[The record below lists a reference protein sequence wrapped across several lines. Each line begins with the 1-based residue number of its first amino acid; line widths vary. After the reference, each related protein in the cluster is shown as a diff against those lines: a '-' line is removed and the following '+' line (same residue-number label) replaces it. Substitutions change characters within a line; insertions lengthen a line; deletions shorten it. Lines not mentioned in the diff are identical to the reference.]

1 MTDFEA
7 YRQFLALKLHFTSE
21 HYDYFKYNGKH
32 NATMASFEK
41 RTDKRFFKKL
51 VRKNINI
58 TEYYVANLVNG
69 KEWISQFEDSVWKD
83 WLSRSQSIEY
93 NFINEAEKLLT
104 SAGNFDII
112 FNCDEGTHP
121 KLLKAYFAKKISLE
135 TLVILDRLV
144 RYRRVFDREI
154 DESYIWPKVSMLIQK
169 YEPFVKVNIVKC
181 RRMLIEKTREL
192 NDE

>member
-121 KLLKAYFAKKISLE
+121 KLLKAYLAKKISLE

>member
-121 KLLKAYFAKKISLE
+121 KLLKAYLAKKISLE

-169 YEPFVKVNIVKC
+169 YEPFVRVNIVKC
-181 RRMLIEKTREL
+181 KRMLVEKTREL
-192 NDE
+192 IDE

>member
-21 HYDYFKYNGKH
+21 HYDYFRYNGKH

-121 KLLKAYFAKKISLE
+121 KLLKAYLAKKISLE

-154 DESYIWPKVSMLIQK
+154 NESYIWPKVSMLIQK

-181 RRMLIEKTREL
+181 RRMLIEKTREFI
-192 NDE
+192 NE

>member
-21 HYDYFKYNGKH
+21 NYDYFKYNGKH

-69 KEWISQFEDSVWKD
+69 KEWISQFEDSVWKE
-83 WLSRSQSIEY
+83 WLARSQSIEY

-104 SAGNFDII
+104 LAGNFDII

-121 KLLKAYFAKKISLE
+121 KLLKAYLAKKISLE

>member
-51 VRKNINI
+51 VRKNIII

-121 KLLKAYFAKKISLE
+121 KLLKAYLAKKISLE

-181 RRMLIEKTREL
+181 RRMLIEKTREFI
-192 NDE
+192 NE

>member
-69 KEWISQFEDSVWKD
+69 KEWISQFEDSVWKE
-83 WLSRSQSIEY
+83 WLARSQSIEY

-104 SAGNFDII
+104 LAGNFDTI

-121 KLLKAYFAKKISLE
+121 KLLKAYLAKKISLE

>member
-121 KLLKAYFAKKISLE
+121 KLLKAYLAKKISLE

-144 RYRRVFDREI
+144 RYRKVFDREI

>member
-21 HYDYFKYNGKH
+21 NYDYFRYNGKH
-32 NATMASFEK
+32 NATMASFDK

-69 KEWISQFEDSVWKD
+69 KEWISQFEDSVWKE
-83 WLSRSQSIEY
+83 WLARSQSIEY

-104 SAGNFDII
+104 LAGNFDII

-121 KLLKAYFAKKISLE
+121 KLLKAYLAKKISLE

-144 RYRRVFDREI
+144 RYRKVFDREI

>member
-1 MTDFEA
+1 MTEFEA
-7 YRQFLALKLHFTSE
+7 YCQFLALKLHFTTD

-32 NATMASFEK
+32 NATAASFEK

-58 TEYYVANLVNG
+58 VDYYVANLTAG
-69 KEWISQFEDSVWKD
+69 KEWISEFDDKIWKE
-83 WLSRSQSIEY
+83 WSSRSQSIEY
-93 NFINEAEKLLT
+93 NFINDAEKLLT
-104 SAGNFDII
+104 LESEFDII

-121 KLLKAYFAKKISLE
+121 KLLKAYLAKKISLE

-154 DESYIWPKVSMLIQK
+154 NESYIWPKVSMLIQK
-169 YEPFVKVNIVKC
+169 YEPFVRVNIVKC
-181 RRMLIEKTREL
+181 KRMLVEKTREL
-192 NDE
+192 IDE

>member
-21 HYDYFKYNGKH
+21 HYDYFRYNGKH

-121 KLLKAYFAKKISLE
+121 KLFKAYLAKKISLE

-154 DESYIWPKVSMLIQK
+154 NESYIWPKVSMLIQK
-169 YEPFVKVNIVKC
+169 YEPVVKVNIVKC
-181 RRMLIEKTREL
+181 RRMLIEKTREFI
-192 NDE
+192 NE

>member
-21 HYDYFKYNGKH
+21 HYDYFRYNGKH

-121 KLLKAYFAKKISLE
+121 KLLKAYLAKKISLE

>member
-32 NATMASFEK
+32 NATVASFEK
-41 RTDKRFFKKL
+41 RTDKRFFRRL
-51 VRKNINI
+51 VKKNIDL
-58 TEYYVANLVNG
+58 TEYYVANFVNG
-69 KEWISQFEDSVWKD
+69 KEWISQFEDSVWKE
-83 WLSRSQSIEY
+83 WLARSQSIEY
-93 NFINEAEKLLT
+93 NFINDAEKLLT
-104 SAGNFDII
+104 SAENFDII
-112 FNCDEGTHP
+112 FKCDEGTHP
-121 KLLKAYFAKKISLE
+121 KLLRAYLAKKISLE

-169 YEPFVKVNIVKC
+169 YEPFVRVNIVKC
-181 RRMLIEKTREL
+181 KRMLVEKTREL
-192 NDE
+192 IDE

>member
-121 KLLKAYFAKKISLE
+121 KLLKAYLAKKISLE

-154 DESYIWPKVSMLIQK
+154 NESYIWPKVSMLIQK
-169 YEPFVKVNIVKC
+169 YEPFVRVNIVKC
-181 RRMLIEKTREL
+181 KRMLVEKTREL
-192 NDE
+192 IDE

>member
-32 NATMASFEK
+32 NATVASFEK
-41 RTDKRFFKKL
+41 RTDKRFFRRL
-51 VRKNINI
+51 VKKNIDL
-58 TEYYVANLVNG
+58 TEYYVANFVNG
-69 KEWISQFEDSVWKD
+69 KEWISQFEDSVWKE
-83 WLSRSQSIEY
+83 WLARSQSIEY
-93 NFINEAEKLLT
+93 NFINDAEKLLT
-104 SAGNFDII
+104 SAENFDII
-112 FNCDEGTHP
+112 FKCDEGTHP
-121 KLLKAYFAKKISLE
+121 KLLRAYLGKKISLE
-135 TLVILDRLV
+135 TLVIFDRLLH
-144 RYRRVFDREI
+144 YRKRFDKEI

>member
-121 KLLKAYFAKKISLE
+121 KLLKAYLAKKISLE

-154 DESYIWPKVSMLIQK
+154 DESYIWPKVIMLIQK

-181 RRMLIEKTREL
+181 RRMLIEKTREFI
-192 NDE
+192 NE

>member
-7 YRQFLALKLHFTSE
+7 SRQFLALKLHFTSE

-121 KLLKAYFAKKISLE
+121 KLLKAYLAKKISLE

-144 RYRRVFDREI
+144 RYRKVFDREI

>member
-1 MTDFEA
+1 M
-7 YRQFLALKLHFTSE
+7 
-21 HYDYFKYNGKH
+21 
-32 NATMASFEK
+32 
-41 RTDKRFFKKL
+41 
-51 VRKNINI
+51 
-58 TEYYVANLVNG
+58 
-69 KEWISQFEDSVWKD
+69 
-83 WLSRSQSIEY
+83 
-93 NFINEAEKLLT
+93 T

-121 KLLKAYFAKKISLE
+121 KLLKAYLAKKISLE

-181 RRMLIEKTREL
+181 RRMLIEKTREFI
-192 NDE
+192 NE

>member
-121 KLLKAYFAKKISLE
+121 KLLKAYLAKKISLE

-154 DESYIWPKVSMLIQK
+154 DEGYIWPKVSMLIQK

-181 RRMLIEKTREL
+181 RRMLIEKTREFI
-192 NDE
+192 NE

>member
-21 HYDYFKYNGKH
+21 NYDYFRYNGKH
-32 NATMASFEK
+32 NATMASFDK

-69 KEWISQFEDSVWKD
+69 KEWISQFEDSVWKE
-83 WLSRSQSIEY
+83 WLARSQSIEY

-104 SAGNFDII
+104 LAGNFDII

-121 KLLKAYFAKKISLE
+121 KLLKAYLAKKISLE

-181 RRMLIEKTREL
+181 RRMLIEKTREFI
-192 NDE
+192 NE

>member
-121 KLLKAYFAKKISLE
+121 KLLKAYLAKKISLE

-154 DESYIWPKVSMLIQK
+154 NESYIWPKVSMLIQK

-181 RRMLIEKTREL
+181 RRMLIEKTREFI
-192 NDE
+192 NE